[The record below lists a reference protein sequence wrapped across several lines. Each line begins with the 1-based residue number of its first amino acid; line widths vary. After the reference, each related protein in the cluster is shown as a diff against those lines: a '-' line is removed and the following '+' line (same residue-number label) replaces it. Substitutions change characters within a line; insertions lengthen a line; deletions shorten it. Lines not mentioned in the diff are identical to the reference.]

1 MTGFWVISPKAF
13 GPGALSQADSAG
25 ASANPMAATE
35 GAMSASAPAGQPM
48 STGLMG
54 GMSTS
59 AAGDVS
65 ALTINADSLAFS
77 NADSEATFSAP
88 TEYLGV
94 VTPDTLIA
102 SGGDSFAA
110 AAPSASATRVELRHI
125 TGAASESLCGGQT
138 ATHAAIVYMEPL
150 TALQL
155 MVFTG
160 ADAPGPNAHDSS
172 VCAIFAY
179 AVD

>member
-1 MTGFWVISPKAF
+1 MR
-13 GPGALSQADSAG
+13 ALI
-25 ASANPMAATE
+25 ASLVLALAACGQTTAPTSEPAPETTAATTT
-35 GAMSASAPAGQPM
+35 APAGQPM
-48 STGLMG
+48 TTGLMG
-54 GMSTS
+54 GISTS

-65 ALTINADSLAFS
+65 ALAINADSLAFS
-77 NADSEATFSAP
+77 NAEGEETFSAP

-94 VTPDTLIA
+94 VTPDTLIKA
-102 SGGDSFAA
+102 GGDNFSA
-110 AAPSASATRVELRHI
+110 AAPSATATRVELRRI
-125 TGAASESLCGGQT
+125 TAAPAALCGGMA

-150 TALQL
+150 TSLQL

-160 ADAPGPNAHDSS
+160 ADAPGPNAHDSE

>member
-1 MTGFWVISPKAF
+1 MRALIVSLVLAL
-13 GPGALSQADSAG
+13 GACGQSTQSEPAPETTA
-25 ASANPMAATE
+25 AATTTT
-35 GAMSASAPAGQPM
+35 APAGQPM

-102 SGGDSFAA
+102 SGGDSFAT